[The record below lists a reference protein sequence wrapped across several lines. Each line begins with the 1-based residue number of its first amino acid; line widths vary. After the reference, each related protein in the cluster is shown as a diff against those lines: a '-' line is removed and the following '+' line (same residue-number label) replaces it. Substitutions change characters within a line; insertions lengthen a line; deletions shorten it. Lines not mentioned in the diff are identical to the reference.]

1 MFGLGIRKRRFEAV
15 IARVAGERAAQG
27 AKVNEAD
34 RRKAIQAKLKE
45 VEEKR
50 AGLNK
55 FRLSDAIIQ
64 AGMTISPPQFVL
76 CSLAAGI
83 GAGVAGWTVS
93 PLVAVLAILTAGV
106 AVPKLVLDF
115 RTKSRLTRF
124 VSLFADALDIII
136 RGVRSGLPLG
146 ECMHIIGRDSPE
158 PVSGEFRMVT
168 EGIRLGMTMEE
179 SLQRMSLRVPT
190 SEVRFFGI
198 VIGIQQQTGG
208 NLAET
213 LQKLSDVLRSRKR
226 MKDKIQAMSSEAK
239 ASASIIGSLPIMV
252 GGLLA
257 VVAPDYIGLLF
268 TTSTGNWILAG
279 GVTVMGMG
287 VLVMKGMINFE
298 L

>member
-1 MFGLGIRKRRFEAV
+1 
-15 IARVAGERAAQG
+15 
-27 AKVNEAD
+27 
-34 RRKAIQAKLKE
+34 
-45 VEEKR
+45 
-50 AGLNK
+50 
-55 FRLSDAIIQ
+55 
-64 AGMTISPPQFVL
+64 
-76 CSLAAGI
+76 
-83 GAGVAGWTVS
+83 
-93 PLVAVLAILTAGV
+93 
-106 AVPKLVLDF
+106 
-115 RTKSRLTRF
+115 
-124 VSLFADALDIII
+124 
-136 RGVRSGLPLG
+136 
-146 ECMHIIGRDSPE
+146 
-158 PVSGEFRMVT
+158 MVT